1 MQGTKARSVIV
12 AVILLAGL
20 LVIALQPERQS
31 GERGG
36 AGELISLSVPVGAAD
51 IVSWRDAAR
60 RVSEDRGE
68 PTGNQA
74 RVAVPSQLRHYSDTR
89 RFLAIQVAEHRQHG
103 FETPHDFASLAAM
116 IRRGE
121 LTELQAVSQNY
132 ILYGVGAS
140 ASAEPFGH
148 YDRARRQS
156 IPLYNEAGLAQEY
169 ARLAESRSNLERE
182 AAALRRE
189 LSGLSRS
196 ERARR
201 AGLQTQLSQKER
213 TLTEERE
220 RKELLDAY
228 YGVAARREQLF
239 AEYESISQL
248 AGGFFNRPYDLN
260 DARARQQMKARLLS
274 FLRPEAARVLD
285 EIAASYRERFD
296 RPLPITSL
304 VRPDEYQI
312 HLSRTNPNATLIQTP
327 PHSMGLAF
335 DIYNRH
341 MTAEEQAH
349 VMADLARL
357 QDAGRIEALR
367 ENRDHFH
374 VFAFIDGQ
382 RPSEDL
388 IRQSLGQATSSR
400 AQAAPRPAEASAA
413 RANVRSQRVE
423 ARRNSPPAARRGA
436 QPAARQRQSQQ
447 ARGRRR

>member
-12 AVILLAGL
+12 AVALLVGL

-31 GERGG
+31 SERGG
-36 AGELISLSVPVGAAD
+36 SGEVISLSVPVGAAEA
-51 IVSWRDAAR
+51 VSWREAAR
-60 RVSEDRGE
+60 RVNEDRGE

-74 RVAVPSQLRHYSDTR
+74 RIVVPQQLRHYSDTR
-89 RFLAIQVAEHRQHG
+89 RFLAIQVAEHRKHG
-103 FETPHDFASLAAM
+103 FETPHDFASLAGM

-121 LTELQAVSQNY
+121 LTELQSVSQNY
-132 ILYGVGAS
+132 ILYGLGAS
-140 ASAEPFGH
+140 ASAEPFAH
-148 YDRARRQS
+148 YDRARRRS
-156 IPLYNEAGLAQEY
+156 VPLYNEAGLAQEY
-169 ARLAESRSNLERE
+169 ARLAESRSKLEQD

-196 ERARR
+196 ERSRR
-201 AGLQTQLSQKER
+201 AGLQSQLSQKER

-220 RKELLDAY
+220 RKELLDHY
-228 YGVAARREQLF
+228 YGAPARREHLF

-248 AGGFFNRPYDLN
+248 AGGFFNRSYDLD

-335 DIYNRH
+335 DVYNRH

-349 VMADLARL
+349 VMAHLARL

-388 IRQSLGQATSSR
+388 IRQSLGQATSAR
-400 AQAAPRPAEASAA
+400 AQSEPRPAQANAA
-413 RANVRSQRVE
+413 RVNVRSPRPE
-423 ARRNSPPAARRGA
+423 ARRSSPPAARRGA
-436 QPAARQRQSQQ
+436 QAAARQRQSQ